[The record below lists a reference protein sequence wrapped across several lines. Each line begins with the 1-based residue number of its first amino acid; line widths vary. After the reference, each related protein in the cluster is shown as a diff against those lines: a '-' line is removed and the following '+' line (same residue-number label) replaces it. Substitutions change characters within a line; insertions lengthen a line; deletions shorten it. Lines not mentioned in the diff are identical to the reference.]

1 MIKFFRKIRQKLLS
15 ENKMGKYLTY
25 AIGEIILVVIGI
37 LIALALNNWNS
48 NRLSIDRNNT
58 LLIKLS
64 KELDLNIERAAS
76 LDSFEFGG
84 FKSKLKFTDS
94 IFNLLD
100 KNLARNH
107 LDYITSELIF
117 YVNTFNL
124 NTSVFQELMNT
135 GSLYSIGSD
144 SLVTQIQKYYQLCE
158 RESYYNLEYSQNV
171 NTLQFRCSDGWYDL
185 KYLYKKDPDEA
196 IKHHPWITH
205 PRSPEYI
212 HFRQFVY
219 AARNQH
225 GLMSLKLNGIIK
237 EAEKLKKL
245 IASEQIKKGFKKN

>member
-1 MIKFFRKIRQKLLS
+1 M
-15 ENKMGKYLTY
+15 ENKTGAYFKY

-37 LIALALNNWNS
+37 LIALQINNWNS
-48 NRLSIDRNNT
+48 QRLSNDRNDT

-64 KELDLNIERAAS
+64 KELDLNIERAAH
-76 LDSFEFGG
+76 LDSGVDGG

-107 LDYITSELIF
+107 LDYISSELIF

-124 NTSVFQELMNT
+124 NTSVFQELKNT

-144 SLVTQIQKYYQLCE
+144 SLVTQIQKYYQLCD

-171 NTLQFRCSDGWYDL
+171 NTLKFKCYDKWIDL
-185 KYLYKKDPDEA
+185 KYLYKKDPNEA
-196 IKHHPWITH
+196 IKHHPWIAN
-205 PRSPEYI
+205 PRSLEYI
-212 HFRQFVY
+212 HFRQFVA
-219 AARNQH
+219 AARNH
-225 GLMSLKLNGIIK
+225 NGLMSFKLNGIIK

-245 IASEQIKKGFKKN
+245 IAREQNKERF

>member
-15 ENKMGKYLTY
+15 ENKFGKYLTY

-76 LDSFEFGG
+76 LDSFDLNGG
-84 FKSKLKFTDS
+84 FKIKLKFTDS

-100 KNLARNH
+100 KNLATNH
-107 LDYITSELIF
+107 LDYITSDLIF
-117 YVNTFNL
+117 YINTFNL
-124 NTSVFQELMNT
+124 NTSVFQELKNT

-144 SLVTQIQKYYQLCE
+144 SLVTQIQKYYQLCD

-171 NTLQFRCSDGWYDL
+171 NTLRFRCYDKWNDF
-185 KYLYKKDPDEA
+185 KYLYKKDPNEA
-196 IKHHPWITH
+196 IKHHPWIAN
-205 PRSPEYI
+205 PRSLEFI
-212 HFRQFVY
+212 QFRQFVA
-219 AARNQH
+219 AARSHH
-225 GLMSLKLNGIIK
+225 GLMSFKLNGIIK

-245 IASEQIKKGFKKN
+245 IASEQNKESI